1 MTKSIEPVVFRSR
14 DLGTGSNRLLISLLV
29 ADFLMLVTCY
39 MNSFQGWM
47 GYPVFSV
54 YGTFKVTSKFEL

>member
-1 MTKSIEPVVFRSR
+1 MNNLIEPNIFRSR
-14 DLGTGSNRLLISLLV
+14 DLSTGSNRLLISLLV

-54 YGTFKVTSKFEL
+54 YGTFKLMSQF